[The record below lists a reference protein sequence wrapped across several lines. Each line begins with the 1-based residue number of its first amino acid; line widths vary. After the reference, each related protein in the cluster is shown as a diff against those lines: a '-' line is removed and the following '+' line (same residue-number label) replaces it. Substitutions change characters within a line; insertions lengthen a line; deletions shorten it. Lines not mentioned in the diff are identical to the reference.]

1 MCKLDRGLM
10 APSNPAGSY
19 PTPRPPHPGRLR
31 HCQKDEGD
39 DRVQPDREPRPRSGR
54 EELSP
59 WTNAI
64 DRNETKGEPKS
75 GGSFGSERETRPNKG
90 MQPTRYRARL
100 MPGVGRLPPQLRV
113 L

>member
-19 PTPRPPHPGRLR
+19 PTPRPPHPARL
-31 HCQKDEGD
+31 HHWQKDE
-39 DRVQPDREPRPRSGR
+39 
-54 EELSP
+54 
-59 WTNAI
+59 
-64 DRNETKGEPKS
+64 GEPKS

-100 MPGVGRLPPQLRV
+100 MPGVGRLPPQLQV